1 VYPLVNLI
9 TTPDVVQVDTGL
21 ETVET
26 IQLTIEEMFSQ
37 YYNMADKLKIR
48 KVDKI
53 SDDEIRVQSEITSN
67 AIKSKV

>member
-1 VYPLVNLI
+1 MYPLVNLI